1 MTEEEMLKISRLLT
15 YPLLVLLPLLLVLM
29 IGGCSFETKVS
40 PEATPT
46 PGLPPE
52 FDSLLEAWQILQSN
66 AIYGDDLD
74 AEALSQ
80 GAIRGMMQ
88 ALDDPYAAYMDPEI
102 FRVQQEDMGGSFEG
116 IGARI
121 AVQDDWVIILA
132 PLDGSPAERAGIKPG
147 DIIMEVDGED
157 TIGMSLYEVVAL
169 VRGPAGTTVSLG
181 MLHEGDD
188 EIVTIP
194 VVRERIDV
202 PSVTLEDVIEG
213 GIAHITISEFSED
226 TDEEMSRILSE
237 LKDQGIR
244 GLILDM
250 RYNPGGILDSVV
262 NTASLLL
269 EEGLVLYE
277 IDSEGS
283 RRDWEV
289 RDVDETAR
297 LVDLPIMVLVNRFS
311 ASGAEV
317 LAGALRDHGKA
328 VVIGE
333 KTFGKGSVNS
343 LHPLTDGSAVYY
355 TIAHWYTPNGTLI
368 EGEGLQPDIVIE
380 PQTSPSEDDLYL
392 EEALKKLRAELET
405 H

>member
-1 MTEEEMLKISRLLT
+1 
-15 YPLLVLLPLLLVLM
+15 
-29 IGGCSFETKVS
+29 
-40 PEATPT
+40 
-46 PGLPPE
+46 
-52 FDSLLEAWQILQSN
+52 
-66 AIYGDDLD
+66 
-74 AEALSQ
+74 
-80 GAIRGMMQ
+80 
-88 ALDDPYAAYMDPEI
+88 
-102 FRVQQEDMGGSFEG
+102 
-116 IGARI
+116 
-121 AVQDDWVIILA
+121 
-132 PLDGSPAERAGIKPG
+132 
-147 DIIMEVDGED
+147 MEVDGED

-213 GIAHITISEFSED
+213 GVAHITISEFSED

-380 PQTSPSEDDLYL
+380 PQTGPSEDDLYL
-392 EEALKKLRAELET
+392 EEALKKLRIELET
-405 H
+405 P